1 MSCFHHQRDQ
11 INYGHLETPAFV
23 KFINNLGRIPL
34 LAHHPACK
42 YYHNHIIWIGNLPLC
57 LGCLMMSCGIIT
69 GFLLIPHLGVLKTL
83 PFFVLLSLGILLYV
97 PAVLQIWIQKKFYKI
112 IARFCLGVSVVFLC
126 YAGLWLTPN
135 STIGW
140 ILKFGFITVFYGVWH
155 LTLKMRSQ
163 YSKSPCTSCPEG
175 RFPLC
180 SYTTHRISKLAPQYF
195 SESDG
200 NNQEADEFVT
210 ALQSVY
216 SQPKND
222 TI

>member
-1 MSCFHHQRDQ
+1 MSCFHHQRDR

-57 LGCLMMSCGIIT
+57 LGCSMMSCGIIT

-83 PFFVLLSLGILLYV
+83 PFFVLLSLGVLLYV
-97 PAVLQIWIQKKFYKI
+97 PAVLQIWIQKKLYKI

-140 ILKFGFITVFYGVWH
+140 ILKFGFIAIFYMVWN
-155 LTLKMRSQ
+155 LTLRVRSQ
-163 YSKSPCTSCPEG
+163 YSKSPCKNCPEG

-180 SYTTHRISKLAPQYF
+180 SYTTHRIPKLAKQYF
-195 SESDG
+195 SESERT
-200 NNQEADEFVT
+200 NPEADDFVI

-216 SQPKND
+216 SKR
-222 TI
+222 

>member
-1 MSCFHHQRDQ
+1 MSCFHHQRDR

-57 LGCLMMSCGIIT
+57 LGCSMMSCGIIT

-83 PFFVLLSLGILLYV
+83 PFFILLSLGVLLYV
-97 PAVLQIWIQKKFYKI
+97 PAVLQIWIQKKLYKI

-140 ILKFGFITVFYGVWH
+140 ILKFGFIAIFYMVWN
-155 LTLKMRSQ
+155 LTLRVRSQ
-163 YSKSPCTSCPEG
+163 YSKSPCKNCPEG

-180 SYTTHRISKLAPQYF
+180 SYTTHRIPKLAKQYF
-195 SESDG
+195 SESERT
-200 NNQEADEFVT
+200 NPEADDFVI

-216 SQPKND
+216 SKR
-222 TI
+222 

>member
-1 MSCFHHQRDQ
+1 M
-11 INYGHLETPAFV
+11 
-23 KFINNLGRIPL
+23 
-34 LAHHPACK
+34 
-42 YYHNHIIWIGNLPLC
+42 
-57 LGCLMMSCGIIT
+57 
-69 GFLLIPHLGVLKTL
+69 LIPHLGVLKTL
-83 PFFVLLSLGILLYV
+83 PFFVLLSLGVLLYV
-97 PAVLQIWIQKKFYKI
+97 PAVLQIWIQKKTYKI
-112 IARFCLGVSVVFLC
+112 LARFCLGISVVFLC

-140 ILKFGFITVFYGVWH
+140 VLKFGFITVFYGVWH
-155 LTLKMRSQ
+155 LTLTVRSQ
-163 YSKSPCTSCPEG
+163 YSKSPCTRCPEG

-180 SYTTHRISKLAPQYF
+180 SYTTHRIPKLAPQYF

-216 SQPKND
+216 SPNKND